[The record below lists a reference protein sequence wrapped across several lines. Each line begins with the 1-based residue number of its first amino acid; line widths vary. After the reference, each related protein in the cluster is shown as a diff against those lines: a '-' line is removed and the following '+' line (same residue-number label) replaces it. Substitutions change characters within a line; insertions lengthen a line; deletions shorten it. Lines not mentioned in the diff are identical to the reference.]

1 MIMSQPGLQ
10 SKAPSQNQSTISQSI
25 KKWGRMKRKRSA
37 TAMEVDMT
45 SVGAAVGHWSLSI
58 GARHVLV
65 EAHISCLGHG

>member
-1 MIMSQPGLQ
+1 
-10 SKAPSQNQSTISQSI
+10 
-25 KKWGRMKRKRSA
+25 MKRKRSA